1 VKTKTSTTRPSRSEF
16 ATHWRLD
23 PSITFL
29 NHGSYGACPEV
40 VIDAQ
45 NEIRSLMER
54 EPVRFYMQ
62 HLERLSD
69 VVRQRVGQ
77 FINARPQDI
86 AFAPNATV
94 AIATILNNIDFK
106 PGDEILVNT
115 HEYMSAINELGRM
128 EQRLGTKTVKALVP
142 FPIQNEQ
149 QVIDAVM
156 GAVTPRTKLAII
168 SHITSPT
175 AIILPVKKLTD
186 LLHARGVRVM
196 IDGAHSPAQVPID
209 VVDLGAD
216 YYVAD
221 FHKWVSSPKGSA
233 FIHVQPGL
241 QKGFRPICL
250 SSRVHNVRDDRAPFL
265 AEFDYVGTSDY
276 SPLLAVPA
284 ALDFF
289 EKALP
294 GGIPALMKRNH
305 DLVIKG
311 RAAICKATGLMPPAP
326 DEMLPSMA
334 TILLPAAPSI
344 YKNPPKGTPRSTF
357 GDPLQ
362 DRLVEEHRIQVPVW
376 ALPDCGTRFTRISA
390 QLYNT
395 LAEFE
400 YFGQALKEELEREA
414 GL

>member
-1 VKTKTSTTRPSRSEF
+1 MKTTTSTRPSRSEF

-23 PSITFL
+23 PAITFL

-45 NEIRSLMER
+45 NEIRALMER
-54 EPVRFYMQ
+54 EPVRFFMQ
-62 HLERLSD
+62 HLERLTD
-69 VVRQRVGQ
+69 VVRERVGA
-77 FINARPQDI
+77 FVNCRPQDLS
-86 AFAPNATV
+86 FTPNATIS
-94 AIATILNNIDFK
+94 IATVLLNIDFK

-128 EQRLGTKTVKALVP
+128 GQRVGTKMVKAQVP
-142 FPIQNEQ
+142 FPIANEQ

-156 GAVTPRTKLAII
+156 AAVTPRTKLAIL

-175 AIILPVKKLTD
+175 AIIFPVKKLTD
-186 LLHARGVRVM
+186 MLHAKGIRVL
-196 IDGAHSPAQVPID
+196 IDGAHVPAQIPLD
-209 VVDLGAD
+209 VTDLGAD

-221 FHKWVSSPKGSA
+221 FHKWVSSPKGSS
-233 FIHVQPGL
+233 FLHVQPAF
-241 QKGFRPICL
+241 QKGFRPISL

-276 SPLLAVPA
+276 SSLLAVPA
-284 ALDFF
+284 AIEFF

-305 DLVIKG
+305 DLVVKG
-311 RAAICKATGLMPPAP
+311 RAAVCKATGLAAPAP
-326 DEMLPSMA
+326 DDMLPCMA
-334 TILLPAAPSI
+334 TILLPSMPSSL
-344 YKNPPKGTPRSTF
+344 KGVKAVF

-362 DRLVEEHRIQVPVW
+362 DRLVDEHRIQVPVW

-400 YFGQALKEELEREA
+400 YLGKALVSELEREA
-414 GL
+414 QMG

>member
-1 VKTKTSTTRPSRSEF
+1 MKTTTSTRPSRSEF

-23 PSITFL
+23 PAITFL

-45 NEIRSLMER
+45 NEIRALMER
-54 EPVRFYMQ
+54 EPVRFFMQ
-62 HLERLSD
+62 HLERLTD
-69 VVRQRVGQ
+69 VVRERVGA
-77 FINARPQDI
+77 FVNCAPKDL

-94 AIATILNNIDFK
+94 AIATVLQNIDFK

-128 EQRLGTKTVKALVP
+128 GERLGTKTVKAKVP
-142 FPIQNEQ
+142 FPITDEQ

-156 GAVTPRTKLAII
+156 AAVTPRTKLAII

-186 LLHARGVRVM
+186 LLHARGIRVL
-196 IDGAHSPAQVPID
+196 IDGAHAPAQVTLD
-209 VVDLGAD
+209 VTDLGAD

-221 FHKWVSSPKGSA
+221 FHKWVSSPKGSS
-233 FIHVQPGL
+233 FLHVQPGL
-241 QKGFRPICL
+241 QKGFRPISL

-276 SPLLAVPA
+276 SALLAVPA

-289 EKALP
+289 DKVLP

-305 DLVIKG
+305 DLVVKG
-311 RAAICKATGLMPPAP
+311 RAAVCKATGLAPPAP
-326 DEMLPSMA
+326 EDMLPSMA
-334 TILLPAAPSI
+334 TILLPALPAAAR
-344 YKNPPKGTPRSTF
+344 NTRTVF

-362 DRLVEEHRIQVPVW
+362 DRLVDEYRIQVPVW

-400 YFGQALKEELEREA
+400 YLGKALALELERETRTDSE
-414 GL
+414 

>member
-1 VKTKTSTTRPSRSEF
+1 MKTTTSTRPSRSEF

-23 PSITFL
+23 PAITFL

-40 VIDAQ
+40 VQDAQ
-45 NEIRSLMER
+45 NEIRALMER
-54 EPVRFYMQ
+54 EPVRFFMQ
-62 HLERLSD
+62 HLERLTD
-69 VVRQRVGQ
+69 VVRERVGA
-77 FINARPQDI
+77 FVNCRPQDLS
-86 AFAPNATV
+86 FTPNATIS
-94 AIATILNNIDFK
+94 IATVLLNIDFK

-128 EQRLGTKTVKALVP
+128 GQRVGTKMVKATIP
-142 FPIQNEQ
+142 FPIANEQ

-156 GAVTPRTKLAII
+156 ASVTPRTKLAIL

-186 LLHARGVRVM
+186 MLHAKGIRVL
-196 IDGAHSPAQVPID
+196 IDGAHVPAQIPLD
-209 VVDLGAD
+209 VTDLGAD

-221 FHKWVSSPKGSA
+221 FHKWVSSPKGSS

-241 QKGFRPICL
+241 QRGFRPISL

-276 SPLLAVPA
+276 SALLCVPA
-284 ALDFF
+284 AIEFF
-289 EKALP
+289 EKSIP

-311 RAAICKATGLMPPAP
+311 RAAICNATGLTPPAP
-326 DEMLPSMA
+326 DDMLPSMA
-334 TILLPAAPSI
+334 TILLPPMPASL
-344 YKNPPKGTPRSTF
+344 KGVKAVF

-362 DRLVEEHRIQVPVW
+362 DRLVDEHRIQVPIW

-400 YFGQALKEELEREA
+400 YFGKALAVELEREA